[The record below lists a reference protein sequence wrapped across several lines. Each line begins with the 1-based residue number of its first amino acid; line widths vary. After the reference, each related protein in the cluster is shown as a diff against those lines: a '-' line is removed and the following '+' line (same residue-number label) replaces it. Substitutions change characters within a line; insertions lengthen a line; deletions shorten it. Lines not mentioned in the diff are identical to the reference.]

1 MVIRPVSLFVA
12 GFLLVLGSACA
23 TDYLFLAS
31 KSVEEKHYQNAVEF
45 LKEGA
50 SKGDERC
57 DYYLAVLMLSG
68 KLEGERD
75 PRSASEWLHNAATA
89 GHSNAQL
96 SLGQLYEVGDGVDR
110 DLVKA
115 VEWYIK
121 AAEAGLPAGQS
132 QLGILYASG
141 TGVEQDTASAIKLYK
156 KAAKRGDPLGQAALG
171 AAYYNGAGVRKS
183 IIDGYIWTKLASRQG
198 NPMARSNLPVI
209 VSEMTPAEL
218 KTARFKVSKF
228 TVETTKRKQDRLDP
242 QFRELSK
249 LARRNSFAGRSRRGT
264 PGR

>member
-1 MVIRPVSLFVA
+1 MVFRPVSLIVV

-31 KSVEEKHYQNAVEF
+31 KSVEEKQYQNAVEF

-68 KLEGERD
+68 KLDGERD
-75 PRSASEWLHNAATA
+75 PGAASELLHRAATA
-89 GHSNAQL
+89 GHPDAQL
-96 SLGQLYEVGDGVDR
+96 KLGQLYDVGDGVDR
-110 DLVKA
+110 DLAKA

-121 AAEAGLPAGQS
+121 AAKAGLPAGQA
-132 QLGILYASG
+132 QLGVLYEAG
-141 TGVEQDTASAIKLYK
+141 RGVEQDTASAIKLYR
-156 KAAKRGDPLGQAALG
+156 KAAKRGDPMGQAALG
-171 AAYYNGAGVRKS
+171 AAYYHGVGVPKS
-183 IIDGYIWTKLASRQG
+183 IVDGYKWTKLASRQG

-209 VSEMTPAEL
+209 VSEMTPTEL
-218 KTARFKVSKF
+218 KAARFKVSKF
-228 TVETTKRKQDRLDP
+228 TVDTKTRERDRTDL
-242 QFRELSK
+242 QFRELAN
-249 LARRNSFAGRSRRGT
+249 LARRGSFSGRSLGRT